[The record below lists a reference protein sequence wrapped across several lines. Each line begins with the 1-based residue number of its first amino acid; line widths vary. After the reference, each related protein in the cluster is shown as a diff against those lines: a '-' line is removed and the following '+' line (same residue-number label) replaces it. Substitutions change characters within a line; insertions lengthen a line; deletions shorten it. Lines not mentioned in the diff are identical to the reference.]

1 MRVVGEFTGVC
12 AQLQTAWKPISQLE
26 QNLHTNSTTQN
37 IHIQVFLYK
46 CVSISLMYKLRGEI
60 ACSLHTCIFIFPN
73 YLPELLKLIVALAVD
88 KIFSFSEPSPTLNIV
103 GLFNVLELKGC
114 DTVSL

>member
-1 MRVVGEFTGVC
+1 MRVDAEFTGVC
-12 AQLQTAWKPISQLE
+12 VQLQTSWKPISQLE
-26 QNLHTNSTTQN
+26 QNLYTNSTTQN

-46 CVSISLMYKLRGEI
+46 CISISLMYKLRGEI
-60 ACSLHTCIFIFPN
+60 ACSLHTYIFMFPN

-103 GLFNVLELKGC
+103 VLFNVLQLKGC